1 MAALLSGFLSEVSF
15 SPRAK
20 RESSSVSPQIT
31 GKEANQGAT
40 TAGVT
45 RGLAVLRAYA
55 LQGCCNAPHLSSG
68 HERSAVAAVVLLF
81 KWPRRL
87 VAE

>member
-15 SPRAK
+15 SPRTK
-20 RESSSVSPQIT
+20 RESSSLSPQII

-45 RGLAVLRAYA
+45 RGLAV
-55 LQGCCNAPHLSSG
+55 
-68 HERSAVAAVVLLF
+68 
-81 KWPRRL
+81 
-87 VAE
+87 